1 MVRTGLISY
10 PMYLWHWPILVFG
23 EMYQLRPLTD
33 LENGLAIGVTFLLA
47 WLTWRCLERPIRS
60 RGLAAV
66 RPLVATMAAIA
77 AAALAPAL
85 GYAPPLPVEIA
96 ELMKVSPT
104 AEGQRTHECMLS
116 DLDPTPFSPDCVDS
130 KRPLIAVWGDS
141 TAGALMP
148 GWRKLQESSS
158 FGIAQFTVSACQPL
172 LFQVERMSRQCL
184 ERNRQIVELISA
196 SAPDVVML
204 QASWDAEQAVAKL
217 GLTVEALRSRGVA
230 RIVVMG
236 RMPIW
241 RGGLPA
247 IVAAHFRR
255 TGKILPERTTEY
267 VEADLA
273 ADRKLRALAA
283 SLGVDYISPR
293 DLLCDA
299 AGCIT
304 RVGDTLIAFD
314 SVHLTI
320 PGAEFFAKLIAPQL
334 GIDRSAPRTS
344 GDAENHAAGGTSK
357 P

>member
-1 MVRTGLISY
+1 MLSILLIDRLK
-10 PMYLWHWPILVFG
+10 PF
-23 EMYQLRPLTD
+23 TD

-47 WLTWRCLERPIRS
+47 WLTWRWLERPIRS

-77 AAALAPAL
+77 AVALAPAL

-104 AEGQRTHECMLS
+104 AEGQRMHECMLS
-116 DLDPTPFSPDCVDS
+116 DLDTAPFAPDCVDN
-130 KRPLIAVWGDS
+130 KRPLIAIWGDS

-148 GWRKLQESSS
+148 GWRKLQQT
-158 FGIAQFTVSACQPL
+158 AQFRHRAIHGERVSAAAVPGRTHEPAVPRTQPADC
-172 LFQVERMSRQCL
+172 RADIRQRPRC
-184 ERNRQIVELISA
+184 RHVAGEL
-196 SAPDVVML
+196 
-204 QASWDAEQAVAKL
+204 
-217 GLTVEALRSRGVA
+217 GRRRGGGEAGSHDRGAAFARHVA

-267 VEADLA
+267 VEADLT
-273 ADRKLRALAA
+273 ADRRLRALAA

-299 AGCIT
+299 AGCLT
-304 RVGDTLIAFD
+304 RIGNTLIAFD
-314 SVHLTI
+314 TVHLTI
-320 PGAEFFAKLIAPQL
+320 RPA
-334 GIDRSAPRTS
+334 RSFSRT
-344 GDAENHAAGGTSK
+344 
-357 P
+357 